1 MELYNVRNIARQGIE
16 RGDPGEKN
24 MPRMVKFRKQQFRFE
39 YVIFKQFH
47 IKRNKIFSFEDLEK
61 QTKVTSHLGK
71 TETIKSEWVNTIST
85 LIIILAAILFS
96 RSC

>member
-47 IKRNKIFSFEDLEK
+47 IKRNKIFKDFK
-61 QTKVTSHLGK
+61 QGLD
-71 TETIKSEWVNTIST
+71 N
-85 LIIILAAILFS
+85 
-96 RSC
+96 